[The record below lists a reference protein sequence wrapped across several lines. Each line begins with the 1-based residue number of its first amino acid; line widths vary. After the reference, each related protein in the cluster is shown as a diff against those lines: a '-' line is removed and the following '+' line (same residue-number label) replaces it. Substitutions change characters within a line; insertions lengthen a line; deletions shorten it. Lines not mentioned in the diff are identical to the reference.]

1 MFTYNKHETN
11 KFCIFG
17 KNTIYMFRKIIFI
30 AVAVVTSLFTSCRNG
45 SGNNSQSAQTS
56 PESQNISKLEIPEV
70 PSTITDPQLKAEYL
84 IRSFWKN
91 YDFKDTT
98 KLQNESYTEGPL
110 YVYLSVVK
118 KYSNSAVREIYSN
131 FLNGLMNSAPK
142 VREKFLTLIEYN
154 YYHPNSQIRD
164 ENLYSMAIDKALLMS
179 SFPKGE
185 AERYL
190 FQKKIMARNNAGSK
204 ASDFTLQTKDGSQIA
219 LSQIKSKYLVLILF
233 VGYILILVYF
243 SYICSKLKILKMK
256 KLFVAVAALLSFGI
270 SFAQEEPKSGSDIKY
285 GAKGGLN
292 IANLVGDD
300 AGDANVFIGFNAGFF
315 IEIPVTDK
323 LVFQPEIL
331 YSAQGS
337 KSEGIIDGY
346 NVDATL
352 KFNYINVP
360 LMFKYQVANKFS
372 LEAGPYIGFLTS
384 AKLKFDV
391 EGLGSDTVDMKDDVK
406 STDFGIGVGMNYEF
420 SDVIFAN
427 ARYQGGLTEIGDS
440 EAGGNSVKNSVFQIG
455 LGFRF

>member
-1 MFTYNKHETN
+1 
-11 KFCIFG
+11 
-17 KNTIYMFRKIIFI
+17 MFRKIIFI

-233 VGYILILVYF
+233 DPECEHCIETIENMQK
-243 SYICSKLKILKMK
+243 SP
-256 KLFVAVAALLSFGI
+256 LFLSEKVKVVAVMAENNKTKFINGVHKLPNEWISGFDFKEDIMNNLLYDLRPSPSLYLLDEQKRVI
-270 SFAQEEPKSGSDIKY
+270 IK
-285 GAKGGLN
+285 
-292 IANLVGDD
+292 
-300 AGDANVFIGFNAGFF
+300 
-315 IEIPVTDK
+315 
-323 LVFQPEIL
+323 
-331 YSAQGS
+331 
-337 KSEGIIDGY
+337 DGY
-346 NVDATL
+346 L
-352 KFNYINVP
+352 PQIEEF
-360 LMFKYQVANKFS
+360 L
-372 LEAGPYIGFLTS
+372 AG
-384 AKLKFDV
+384 
-391 EGLGSDTVDMKDDVK
+391 
-406 STDFGIGVGMNYEF
+406 
-420 SDVIFAN
+420 VI
-427 ARYQGGLTEIGDS
+427 
-440 EAGGNSVKNSVFQIG
+440 
-455 LGFRF
+455 